1 MARAPE
7 CIKFAA
13 EHNMPV
19 VTIEDL
25 VEYRQKHERKAS

>member
-7 CIKFAA
+7 CITFARL
-13 EHNMPV
+13 HNMPV

-25 VEYRQKHERKAS
+25 VEYRQAHERKAS